1 MLNQKIAVAS
11 ADGGSF
17 SAYVAIPA
25 AGQGAGVLVIQ
36 EVFGINQVMRQIADS
51 YAEAGYVAIVPDLFW
66 RQEPNVELTDRTEA
80 EWNRAIELYQG
91 FDEDKGVE
99 DLIATLSALREMPVC
114 TGKVGTV
121 GFCLGG
127 KLAYLM
133 ATRSDADCNVSY
145 YGVAIEKNLA
155 EAGNIKKPLMLHIA
169 DLDQFVPPE
178 TQAAIRA
185 ELSGNQLVTVYSYPG
200 ADHAF
205 ARVGGQPYSAEV
217 AQLAN
222 SRTLEF
228 FQQHLG
234 QSGALL
240 SPRWLLNK

>member
-36 EVFGINQVMRQIADS
+36 EVFGINEVMRQIANS

-80 EWNRAIELYQG
+80 EWDRAIELYQG
-91 FDEDKGVE
+91 FDEDRGVE
-99 DLIATLSALREMPVC
+99 DLMATLSALREMPAC
-114 TGKVGTV
+114 TGRVGTV

-145 YGVAIEKNLA
+145 YGVAIENNLA

-169 DLDQFVPPE
+169 EKDRFVPPE
-178 TQAAIRA
+178 AQATIRA
-185 ELSGNQLVTVYSYPG
+185 ALSGNPLVTVYSYPG

-205 ARVGGQPYSAEV
+205 ARVGGVPYSEGA
-217 AQLAN
+217 AQVAN

-234 QSGALL
+234 LSGV
-240 SPRWLLNK
+240 